1 MSVIC
6 RKLLLKLALRTY
18 IFLKLSHASTL
29 SVWTEEI
36 QAKTGEWTKQTAI
49 YCDTFWLQSFNTR
62 NSSFRKCKN
71 LCYCTVFAL
80 FHFGFEN
87 NFRVQA
93 SGGGLGGAICR
104 FFALRV
110 WGAYAWRGYFRDF
123 TVYFNLMENEWIVA
137 SSKKGCKEFII
148 RPERKLFLTGP
159 TREIPSGAHLARSVS
174 QSERR
179 VRFRGFSH
187 IISSLHERRFMSQ
200 ARRTRHFA
208 RSARPAQNTPFA
220 TLVS

>member
-6 RKLLLKLALRTY
+6 RTFFLKLALRTY

-80 FHFGFEN
+80 FHFGFED

-104 FFALRV
+104 FFFGGGGGLMHGEVIFGILRYILIWWKMNELSPPV
-110 WGAYAWRGYFRDF
+110 KRAVKNLLDGQKDNFFLRDQRGKSR
-123 TVYFNLMENEWIVA
+123 A
-137 SSKKGCKEFII
+137 
-148 RPERKLFLTGP
+148 GP
-159 TREIPSGAHLARSVS
+159 ILPARLAN
-174 QSERR
+174 QNA
-179 VRFRGFSH
+179 GF
-187 IISSLHERRFMSQ
+187 
-200 ARRTRHFA
+200 AFA
-208 RSARPAQNTPFA
+208 DSAI
-220 TLVS
+220 

>member
-6 RKLLLKLALRTY
+6 RKFFLKLALRTY

-29 SVWTEEI
+29 SEEI

-80 FHFGFEN
+80 FHFGFED

-93 SGGGLGGAICR
+93 PGVGLGGAICR

-110 WGAYAWRGYFRDF
+110 WGLYLEA
-123 TVYFNLMENEWIVA
+123 LMHGEVIFVILQYILIWWKNEWIIA
-137 SSKKGCKEFII
+137 SSERGCV
-148 RPERKLFLTGP
+148 T
-159 TREIPSGAHLARSVS
+159 AV
-174 QSERR
+174 
-179 VRFRGFSH
+179 
-187 IISSLHERRFMSQ
+187 
-200 ARRTRHFA
+200 
-208 RSARPAQNTPFA
+208 
-220 TLVS
+220 